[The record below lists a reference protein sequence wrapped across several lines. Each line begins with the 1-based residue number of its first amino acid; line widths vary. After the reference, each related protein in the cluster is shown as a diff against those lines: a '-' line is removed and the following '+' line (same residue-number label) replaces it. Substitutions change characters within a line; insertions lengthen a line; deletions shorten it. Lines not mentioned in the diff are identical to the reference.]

1 MKTIVN
7 IKTDRKIK
15 QNAQKLA
22 GELGLSLSAV
32 VNAYLK
38 QFVRNKEVHFAVA
51 PHMTP
56 ELEDLLQAVE
66 RDIKHKRN
74 LSPAFSSLKTMDAY
88 LDSL

>member
-1 MKTIVN
+1 
-7 IKTDRKIK
+7 
-15 QNAQKLA
+15 
-22 GELGLSLSAV
+22 
-32 VNAYLK
+32 
-38 QFVRNKEVHFAVA
+38 
-51 PHMTP
+51 MTP